1 MKLIKSI
8 ALTRSTCIEVFQD
21 LISMYPLRIIFM
33 PNATQ
38 DEVVLAPLVIILD
51 NVILILTNVIE

>member
-38 DEVVLAPLVIILD
+38 GKVVLAPLVIILD
-51 NVILILTNVIE
+51 NVILANVIE